1 MIFSGINPFLFPPL
15 FVPPNCTSDFKNKI
29 EQEREEIIMSWLS
42 RSIVNSLKLDED
54 DDDRTDAAPNPKA
67 EPDLDPDQSSP
78 SHSYPSSDPNTP
90 RGVKEDIS
98 ELTKTLT
105 RQFWGVA
112 SFLAPPPLGSSNQQL
127 DHTEDEQSLR
137 PPSDGWDEASDE
149 ALISGIRS
157 DLSEIGGKFKTE
169 ISKLS
174 KNIAVSEFTKMASNF
189 LQLGSDEENL
199 EKYESGNVVG
209 VTEDAVAFARD
220 IAMHPRTWLDFPVP
234 DNDDFDDFDMSDA
247 QQEHALA
254 IERLAPRLAALR
266 IEICPGYMSEG
277 CFWKI
282 YFILLHPQLNEH
294 DAELLSTPQVVAARE
309 MLMPGLQYR
318 AKVKVAEDH
327 SERDTS
333 KITADLPHEES
344 LSLPCSS
351 QSKAVLLRATGS
363 EEGDT
368 AIVVEIE
375 TEQHPV
381 QSGEMQVVD
390 KSVIEEEPMKVIKHQ
405 HSTSGSSGV
414 SIEKFEDDADD
425 WLEEETSEAFGRSAT
440 TIPLGND
447 EDVSFSDLENDD
459 DDSVPISYKQ
469 VTSGSDSSTKDS
481 RDWVQ
486 LGRSST
492 DSVKDVSCVGDK
504 HLGSE
509 EVSAR
514 NPETK
519 ESNDWLDIEEIM

>member
-1 MIFSGINPFLFPPL
+1 C
-15 FVPPNCTSDFKNKI
+15 CTESKF
-29 EQEREEIIMSWLS
+29 
-42 RSIVNSLKLDED
+42 
-54 DDDRTDAAPNPKA
+54 
-67 EPDLDPDQSSP
+67 EPDLDPDQPSP
-78 SHSYPSSDPNTP
+78 SHSHPSSDPNTL
-90 RGVKEDIS
+90 RGVKEDIF

-105 RQFWGVA
+105 RQFWA
-112 SFLAPPPLGSSNQQL
+112 
-127 DHTEDEQSLR
+127 DEQSLR

-149 ALISGIRS
+149 ALIAGIHS

-174 KNIAVSEFTKMASNF
+174 KNITVSEFAKMASNF

-199 EKYESGNVVG
+199 EKYENGNVVG
-209 VTEDAVAFARD
+209 VTEDVVAFTRD
-220 IAMHPRTWLDFPVP
+220 IVMNPRTWLNFLVP

-254 IERLAPRLAALR
+254 IKRLTPRLPALR
-266 IEICPGYMSEG
+266 IEICPGYMSKG

-294 DAELLSTPQVVAARE
+294 DAELLSTPQIIYKQVVVARE
-309 MLMPGLQYR
+309 MLMSGLQYR
-318 AKVKVAEDH
+318 AKVEVVEDH

-333 KITADLPHEES
+333 KITADLPCEES
-344 LSLPCSS
+344 LSLLCSS
-351 QSKAVLLRATGS
+351 QSKVVLLKATRS

-375 TEQHPV
+375 TEKYPV

-390 KSVIEEEPMKVIKHQ
+390 KFVIKEEPTKVIKHQ
-405 HSTSGSSGV
+405 HSTSGSSRV
-414 SIEKFEDDADD
+414 SIKKFEDDAYD
-425 WLEEETSEAFGRSAT
+425 WLEEKTSEAFGRSAT
-440 TIPLGND
+440 TILLGND
-447 EDVSFSDLENDD
+447 KDVSFSDLEDDD
-459 DDSVPISYKQ
+459 DDSVPISYK
-469 VTSGSDSSTKDS
+469 K
-481 RDWVQ
+481 VQ
-486 LGRSST
+486 LGRNST

-509 EVSAR
+509 QVSAR

-519 ESNDWLDIEEIM
+519 ESNNWLDIEEIM

>member
-1 MIFSGINPFLFPPL
+1 
-15 FVPPNCTSDFKNKI
+15 
-29 EQEREEIIMSWLS
+29 MSRLS
-42 RSIVNSLKLDED
+42 RSIVNSPKLDED

-78 SHSYPSSDPNTP
+78 SHSHPSSDPNTP

-127 DHTEDEQSLR
+127 DHIENEQSLR
-137 PPSDGWDEASDE
+137 PSSDGWDEASDE
-149 ALISGIRS
+149 ALIAGIRS

-174 KNIAVSEFTKMASNF
+174 KNIAVSEES
-189 LQLGSDEENL
+189 

-209 VTEDAVAFARD
+209 VTEDVVAFARD

-234 DNDDFDDFDMSDA
+234 DNGDFDDFDMSDA

-266 IEICPGYMSEG
+266 IEICPGHMSEG

-282 YFILLHPQLNEH
+282 YFILLHPQLN
-294 DAELLSTPQVVAARE
+294 LSTPQVVAARE

-318 AKVKVAEDH
+318 AKMKVVEDH

-333 KITADLPHEES
+333 KITADLPREES

-351 QSKAVLLRATGS
+351 QSKAVLLKATGS

-375 TEQHPV
+375 TEKHPV
-381 QSGEMQVVD
+381 KSGEMQVVD
-390 KSVIEEEPMKVIKHQ
+390 KSVIEEEPTKVIKHQ

-425 WLEEETSEAFGRSAT
+425 WLEETSEAFGRSAT
-440 TIPLGND
+440 TIPIRND
-447 EDVSFSDLENDD
+447 EDVSFSDLEDDD

-492 DSVKDVSCVGDK
+492 DSVKDVS
-504 HLGSE
+504 
-509 EVSAR
+509 
-514 NPETK
+514 
-519 ESNDWLDIEEIM
+519 

>member
-1 MIFSGINPFLFPPL
+1 MIFSAINPFLFPPL
-15 FVPPNCTSDFKNKI
+15 FVPPNCTS
-29 EQEREEIIMSWLS
+29 IIMSWLS

-78 SHSYPSSDPNTP
+78 SQSYPSSDPNTP

-209 VTEDAVAFARD
+209 VTEDVVAFARD

-318 AKVKVAEDH
+318 AKVKVVEDH

-351 QSKAVLLRATGS
+351 QSEAVLLKATGS
-363 EEGDT
+363 GEGDT

-504 HLGSE
+504 LLGSE